1 MANETVETATTT
13 ASVLDQILESAQ
25 VSGSSERATT
35 KDLLE
40 VFADEVVS
48 ERIHFKKTLSATLSD
63 RIADIDAMLSS
74 QISEILHNAEF
85 QKLEASWRGLYNM
98 VKDSEPDQ
106 ALKIRIL
113 DATKEDIMKDA
124 EMASNFDETG
134 LFKLIY
140 EQEYGTFGG
149 APYGMLVGDYYFG
162 KGVEDLD
169 CLKAISQVAAAA
181 HAPFVA
187 AAGCELFGLETFDDL
202 HKPKSLE
209 RMFASPEYGRWNQ
222 FRELEDSKYVV
233 LTMPKTIM
241 REAYGGPEGIP
252 VKEFRFEEEI
262 DQTKSE
268 QYLWGNAAFHLSQ
281 LAINSYREYGW
292 FSNIRGVENGGMV
305 RGLPAHFITDEE
317 GNKVS
322 KVPVEVCITDR
333 REKELDDLGLL
344 PLVYKRGTD
353 SAVFFGSKTVHHV
366 PEYDNDLANAN
377 AQLAVQLPY
386 LMAVSRFAH
395 YLKVIMRDK
404 VGGFTSRT
412 EVEGYL
418 NNWVKGYVVES
429 DVAPQGIRGMYPLRE
444 AKVEVVDVPGKPGAY
459 RAVMSLRPHFYLNEL
474 TVSLRLVTQ
483 LGS

>member
-268 QYLWGNAAFHLSQ
+268 QYLW
-281 LAINSYREYGW
+281 
-292 FSNIRGVENGGMV
+292 
-305 RGLPAHFITDEE
+305 D
-317 GNKVS
+317 
-322 KVPVEVCITDR
+322 C
-333 REKELDDLGLL
+333 LL
-344 PLVYKRGTD
+344 YT
-353 SAVFFGSKTVHHV
+353 
-366 PEYDNDLANAN
+366 
-377 AQLAVQLPY
+377 
-386 LMAVSRFAH
+386 
-395 YLKVIMRDK
+395 
-404 VGGFTSRT
+404 
-412 EVEGYL
+412 
-418 NNWVKGYVVES
+418 
-429 DVAPQGIRGMYPLRE
+429 
-444 AKVEVVDVPGKPGAY
+444 
-459 RAVMSLRPHFYLNEL
+459 
-474 TVSLRLVTQ
+474 
-483 LGS
+483 